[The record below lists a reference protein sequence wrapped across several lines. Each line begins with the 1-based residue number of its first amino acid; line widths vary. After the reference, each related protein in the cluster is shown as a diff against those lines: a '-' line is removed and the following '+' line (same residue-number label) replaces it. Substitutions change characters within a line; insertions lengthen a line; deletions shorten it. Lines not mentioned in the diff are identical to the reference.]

1 MTEKQESFVKT
12 LQLHFYINSIKSQ
25 QDYGI
30 KEKMYARILRKDLS
44 IYTLIMSLRNFL
56 KLKDDLNSKEIDW
69 TLELLSKKFEALR
82 NTCDFYFDDNMLP
95 FLNWQNITQS
105 IRAQFLYVQEGQDL
119 AFYAFLN
126 YQRILIE
133 KFVEKNVPIE

>member
-1 MTEKQESFVKT
+1 MTEKQENFVKT

-25 QDYGI
+25 RDYNV
-30 KEKMYARILRKDLS
+30 KEKMYARILQKDLS

-69 TLELLSKKFEALR
+69 ILELSSKKFEALR

-95 FLNWQNITQS
+95 FLNWKNIVQS
-105 IRAQFLYVQEGQDL
+105 IRAQFLHVQEGQDL

-133 KFVEKNVPIE
+133 QFVEKNVPIK

>member
-1 MTEKQESFVKT
+1 MTEKQENFVKT

-25 QDYGI
+25 RDYGV

-69 TLELLSKKFEALR
+69 ILELSSKKFETLR

-95 FLNWQNITQS
+95 FLNWQHVVQS
-105 IRAQFLYVQEGQDL
+105 IRAQFLHVQEGQDL

-133 KFVEKNVPIE
+133 QFVEKNVPIE